1 MFVCLEADQAALKFR
16 LVCRGAGEGGG
27 GSTSF
32 VAGVAQLS
40 NFYLHLAK
48 STGRVEP
55 HQRALRSLASRRV
68 CSRFDMMTRTSSFSP
83 IAEHWCQPLHS
94 ISDFE
99 SWIALNAHPTHWDC
113 SFYFGSSG
121 NLHLPSSRAK
131 QEAIHSACCE
141 VLFSGA
147 RHGQGQGS
155 SSRKHWRGHSSRRPR
170 IHSTCA
176 TRPQPDQ
183 MNPRSPI

>member
-1 MFVCLEADQAALKFR
+1 LLEPCPQRGASECWESGWMVMDGAGWAESSGLDWANEGGSCAFPIGPQVSRSNFSFLRMAASMFVCLEADQAALKFR

-68 CSRFDMMTRTSSFSP
+68 CSRFGMMTRTSSFSP
-83 IAEHWCQPLHS
+83 IAEHRCQPLQS
-94 ISDFE
+94 I
-99 SWIALNAHPTHWDC
+99 
-113 SFYFGSSG
+113 
-121 NLHLPSSRAK
+121 
-131 QEAIHSACCE
+131 
-141 VLFSGA
+141 
-147 RHGQGQGS
+147 
-155 SSRKHWRGHSSRRPR
+155 
-170 IHSTCA
+170 
-176 TRPQPDQ
+176 PQ
-183 MNPRSPI
+183 